1 MIGSEAVNLMKR
13 RLGFRRNLDAECL
26 FELREAQKRA
36 ESESRTQPWFLI
48 QENATITTVAQTAT
62 VDLPEDFIKEPDD
75 ITSQIRYN
83 PIYGNS
89 LVGVRFLTKVDA
101 TDAIPYYTKSDGDL
115 IVGGPRSYIL
125 GKTQL
130 NFFPTPD
137 AAYTLYWN
145 YHAKDDIIQ
154 LDTENEWLKHAPDY
168 LIGDAGVRLA
178 GDIRNQNA
186 ISLFTAMFN
195 EGQKQIIAGN
205 VEREWAGRE
214 LRMGSK

>member
-1 MIGSEAVNLMKR
+1 MLGSEAVDLMKR
-13 RLGFRRNLDAECL
+13 RLGFRRNLDTECL
-26 FELREAQKRA
+26 FELREAQKRC
-36 ESESRTQPWFLI
+36 ESVSRTQPWFLI

-62 VDLPEDFIKEPDD
+62 VDLPDDFIKEPDD
-75 ITSQIRYN
+75 ITSLIRYN

-89 LVGVRFLTKVDA
+89 LVGVRFLTKADS
-101 TDAIPYYTKSDGDL
+101 TDVVPYYTDSTGTL

-145 YHAKDDIIQ
+145 YHAKDDVIE
-154 LDTENEWLKHAPDY
+154 LTEENQWLKYLPDY
-168 LIGDAGVRLA
+168 VIGEAGVRLA
-178 GDIRNQNA
+178 RDIRNA
-186 ISLFTAMFN
+186 EAVSAFTSMFN
-195 EGQKQIIAGN
+195 DGQRALIAGN
-205 VEREWAGRE
+205 VERELAGRE